1 MRKRVGHLCPATLRV
16 QSGFTL
22 VELVIIIV
30 LLGVLSVVAISRFD
44 DGKGY
49 NEFLL
54 QKRLLS
60 ALRHVQMQAMQD
72 TRDGYCH
79 RLNFN
84 YSPSSLNFGPPV
96 ATLASASAS
105 ASCQSGIDFSAAS
118 HLRTDNGEISAMEV
132 TMSGYDGNA
141 TAPVYIG
148 FNNVGKPL
156 TPGALCASGSGCRIS
171 FAGKSTAS
179 VCVNSQGFIYEC

>member
-1 MRKRVGHLCPATLRV
+1 MRKRITSNYV

-84 YSPSSLNFGPPV
+84 Y
-96 ATLASASAS
+96 
-105 ASCQSGIDFSAAS
+105 
-118 HLRTDNGEISAMEV
+118 
-132 TMSGYDGNA
+132 
-141 TAPVYIG
+141 
-148 FNNVGKPL
+148 
-156 TPGALCASGSGCRIS
+156 
-171 FAGKSTAS
+171 
-179 VCVNSQGFIYEC
+179 

>member
-132 TMSGYDGNA
+132 TMSGYDA
-141 TAPVYIG
+141 MLPRRSISV
-148 FNNVGKPL
+148 L
-156 TPGALCASGSGCRIS
+156 TM
-171 FAGKSTAS
+171 
-179 VCVNSQGFIYEC
+179 